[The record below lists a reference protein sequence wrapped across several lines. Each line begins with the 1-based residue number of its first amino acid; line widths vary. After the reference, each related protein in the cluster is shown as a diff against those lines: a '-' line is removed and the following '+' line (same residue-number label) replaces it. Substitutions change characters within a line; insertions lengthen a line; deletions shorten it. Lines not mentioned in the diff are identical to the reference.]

1 MSIPAPDLIPERAET
16 FPRKLSRRSLPPPPP
31 PPRTSSLYNLCS
43 PHTSSL
49 STRSTSTSSVASF
62 TSILAIKPSQSS
74 SNPPPSVLSPIDVD
88 CEVFSPVE
96 VGVGQV
102 GQGEGRED
110 RSYSLMAPPSA
121 SLLTSFFSP
130 QKNSTPGPGWS
141 MSPAPTTWLSSSGT
155 SSAWSSAPSSMASA
169 SSSSIPEEFLSP
181 PPQTFG
187 SQLYGG
193 GSRPQTDVK
202 HLSTL
207 SLRQEMRK

>member
-1 MSIPAPDLIPERAET
+1 M
-16 FPRKLSRRSLPPPPP
+16 
-31 PPRTSSLYNLCS
+31 
-43 PHTSSL
+43 
-49 STRSTSTSSVASF
+49 
-62 TSILAIKPSQSS
+62 
-74 SNPPPSVLSPIDVD
+74 
-88 CEVFSPVE
+88 
-96 VGVGQV
+96 GQV

-155 SSAWSSAPSSMASA
+155 SSAWSSSPSSMASA

-193 GSRPQTDVK
+193 GSAPQSNVK
-202 HLSTL
+202 TYKLSGDEKIKI
-207 SLRQEMRK
+207 SLYLFIYKVVITEEVDIKPVILGPPSPPSHPENGSVENGEDRYICNLCMIICRKPSVISIWQE